1 MIEKMNDRRKYV
13 IKNPHFNY
21 ANDIKSKTSKGKQ
34 IIYLPNERS
43 MLMIHVVFNNFY
55 SLRMFLINFK
65 FD

>member
-43 MLMIHVVFNNFY
+43 MSMIRCRV
-55 SLRMFLINFK
+55 
-65 FD
+65 